1 MTMASL
7 KIGKRE
13 FVVIPKSEYERFEAW
28 KAEAP
33 HRRERVGEK
42 DRRDAAL
49 VRRRL
54 NDPRQAPIPYA
65 KARREL
71 GLA

>member
-13 FVVIPKSEYERFEAW
+13 FVVIPRSEYERFEAW
-28 KAEAP
+28 KAEIP
-33 HRRERVGEK
+33 RRRERVGEE

-49 VRRRL
+49 ARRRL
-54 NDPRQAPIPYA
+54 SDPKQTPIPYA
-65 KARREL
+65 KARRQL
-71 GLA
+71 GFA

>member
-13 FVVIPKSEYERFEAW
+13 FVVIPKSEYERFKAW

-33 HRRERVGEK
+33 SRRERVSEE
-42 DRRDAAL
+42 DRRDTAL
-49 VRRRL
+49 ARQRL
-54 NDPRQAPIPYA
+54 NDPRLAPIPYA

-71 GLA
+71 GLT

>member
-1 MTMASL
+1 MTVASL
-7 KIGKRE
+7 TIGKRQ

-28 KAEAP
+28 KAGSP
-33 HRRERVGEK
+33 PRRERVGEE
-42 DRRDAAL
+42 DRRDTAL
-49 VRRRL
+49 ALRRL

>member
-1 MTMASL
+1 MTVASL

-13 FVVIPKSEYERFEAW
+13 FVVIPKREYARFEAW
-28 KAEAP
+28 KAGSP
-33 HRRERVGEK
+33 RRRERVGEE
-42 DRRDAAL
+42 DRRDIELA
-49 VRRRL
+49 RRRL
-54 NDPRQAPIPYA
+54 RDPRQTPVPYA

>member
-1 MTMASL
+1 MTMATL

-13 FVVIPKSEYERFEAW
+13 FVAIPKREYERFVAW

-33 HRRERVGEK
+33 HRRERVGEE

-49 VRRRL
+49 ARRRL
-54 NDPRQAPIPYA
+54 RDPRQTPVPYA

-71 GLA
+71 A